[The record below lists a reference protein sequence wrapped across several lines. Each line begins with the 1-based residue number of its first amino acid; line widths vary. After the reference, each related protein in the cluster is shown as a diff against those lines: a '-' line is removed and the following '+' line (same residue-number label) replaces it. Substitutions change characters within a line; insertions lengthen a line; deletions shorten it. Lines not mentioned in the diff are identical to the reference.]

1 MASLSTL
8 AQAPMMVP
16 SEMEFAGIKL
26 KITSGARQEI
36 AETLD
41 LLTRSQ
47 YHFQLKAD
55 RSNLYMHFVEEVLRK
70 EGIPDDFKYLA
81 IQEGEF
87 ISDNVSTSN
96 AVGFWQFK
104 KATAQEFGLRV
115 DNMVD
120 ERKHIIASTIG
131 ATKYFKR
138 SNFVF
143 DSWLLSLQSYLQG
156 LTGTQRSASDR
167 LYGAKKVEIN
177 KKTHWYIKKYLA
189 HKLAFQDFVGSGRR
203 HPEVKL
209 DAFEGKGKTLRQVS
223 NQVDVSYDELK
234 RFNKWLSQSK
244 IPSEKSYKVIYP
256 VKSGRKPIAQ
266 NDNPSD
272 RKNTGGGSKKSS
284 TGNRKSNPGS
294 GSTTKKS
301 GASKSGTATTTSRS
315 GRRYSGVR
323 PVEGNVGAFPRVTG
337 NRSREYEAGAIKL
350 NGIPAIRARSGD
362 NLQSLSKRAGLSIYK
377 LKVLNDIGA
386 NGNVRANKYYYLKK
400 KKNKGKVHYHIV
412 QPGETLWGISQDYG
426 IKLKKLLHKNRMR
439 KEEEL
444 KIGRVLWL
452 RFIRPTRVPVEY
464 SNVKVVGKSVAA
476 EDRLIQ
482 EVSPSYKPSVRDS
495 RPVTKVVEKKPEREP
510 EEPTEVF
517 VAPRKPKALVAGKKD
532 TIITHVVKP
541 KESFY
546 AISRKYGLDID
557 DILDWNNL
565 NVMDGLQIDQQL
577 KLVVP
582 KSHFK
587 VEKTVV
593 TPVRKENTTASDFT
607 THEVKAG
614 ETLWSI
620 SRIYG
625 VTVEEILKWN
635 NKESNDLALGE
646 RLKILKK
653 D

>member
-26 KITSGARQEI
+26 KITAGARQEI

-55 RSNLYMHFVEEVLRK
+55 RSNLYMHFVEQVLK
-70 EGIPDDFKYLA
+70 QEGIPDDFKYLA

-87 ISDNVSTSN
+87 ISDAVSTSN

-104 KATAQEFGLRV
+104 KATAQELGLRV

-143 DSWLLSLQSYLQG
+143 NSWLLSLQSYLQG
-156 LTGTQRSASDR
+156 LTGTQRSVSDR
-167 LYGAKKVEIN
+167 MYGAKKVEIN

-189 HKLAFQDFVGSGRR
+189 HKLAFQDFVGSGRK

-209 DAFEGKGKTLRQVS
+209 DTFEGKGKTLRQVS
-223 NQVDVSYDELK
+223 QQVDVNYDELK
-234 RFNKWLSQSK
+234 RFNKWLSQSR

-266 NDNPSD
+266 NDNPVD
-272 RKNTGGGSKKSS
+272 KKKTGGNKKS
-284 TGNRKSNPGS
+284 TTGS
-294 GSTTKKS
+294 GKTGSGAKSTTKKTG
-301 GASKSGTATTTSRS
+301 GAKTTTGKSTSRE

-323 PVEGNVGAFPRVTG
+323 PVEGNVGMFPRVTG

-350 NGIPAIRARSGD
+350 NGIPAIRARGGD

-400 KKNKGKVHYHIV
+400 KKSKGKVHYHIV

-426 IKLKKLLHKNRMR
+426 IRLKKLLHKNRMR

-452 RFIRPTRVPVEY
+452 RFIRPNRVPVEY

-482 EVSPSYKPSVRDS
+482 EVSPSYTAPVRDS
-495 RPVTKVVEKKPEREP
+495 RPKTKVIERKPDRKADEP
-510 EEPTEVF
+510 AEVF
-517 VAPRKPKALVAGKKD
+517 VAPRKPKALIAGKKD
-532 TIITHVVKP
+532 TIITHFVKR

-546 AISRKYGLDID
+546 AISREYGLDID
-557 DILDWNNL
+557 DILDWNSL
-565 NVMDGLQIDQQL
+565 NVMDGLQINQPL

-582 KSHFK
+582 KSRFK
-587 VEKTVV
+587 AKEPV
-593 TPVRKENTTASDFT
+593 TPAVKAEFSF
-607 THEVKAG
+607 HEVKAG
-614 ETLWSI
+614 ETLWGI

-625 VTVEEILKWN
+625 VTIEDILKWN

-646 RLKILKK
+646 RLKILKGK
-653 D
+653 